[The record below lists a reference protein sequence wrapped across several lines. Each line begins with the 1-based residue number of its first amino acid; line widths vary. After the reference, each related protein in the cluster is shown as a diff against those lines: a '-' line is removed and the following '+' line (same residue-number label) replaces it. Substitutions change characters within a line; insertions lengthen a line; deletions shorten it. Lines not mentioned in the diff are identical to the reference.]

1 MSFTCFVAYI
11 LYHCLDELHYLPG
24 SFQVS
29 AYAVDVVISEILPL
43 LLVLLL
49 LMNTC

>member
-1 MSFTCFVAYI
+1 MNCIIYQ
-11 LYHCLDELHYLPG
+11 E
-24 SFQVS
+24 VS
-29 AYAVDVVISEILPL
+29 AYSVDVVISEILPL